1 MAKDD
6 DAAIV
11 VFTSE
16 SKQEILRKSGTG
28 DWVFNPNSVDRCR
41 YVVCCRKADWKNRAD
56 GIAHRAAFL
65 VGRIAGLTRFDE
77 SRNARGQA
85 RFLIGISDYA
95 EVNRLEAWRENV
107 RNPVAYGALKALGLE
122 PRKLAF
128 KPMPSPST
136 AVERPLTIA
145 EAKRALAAT
154 FGVTPEDVEIIIRG

>member
-16 SKQEILRKSGTG
+16 SKQEILRKAGTG
-28 DWVFNPNSVDRCR
+28 DWVLNPTRGGRCR
-41 YVVCCRKADWKNRAD
+41 YVVCCRNADWKNRAD
-56 GIAHRAAFL
+56 GIAHRSAFL
-65 VGRIAGLTRFDE
+65 VGRLAGLTRLAE
-77 SRNARGQA
+77 SSNARGQA

-95 EVNRLEAWRENV
+95 EVDRPEAWRRDV
-107 RNPVAYGALKALGLE
+107 TNPVGYGALKALGLE
-122 PRKLAF
+122 PRRLQF
-128 KPMPSPST
+128 KPLSSA

-154 FGVTPEDVEIIIRG
+154 FGVTPDDVEIIIRG